1 MLTRFRVEGEGE
13 RSSMAENDDLG
24 IERTASIQN
33 PTKPSSSIGARVR
46 ATHDD
51 DEDEVRVSLRP
62 VLPHSSSDLIHQEAA
77 RALSV
82 MDSFHQPWLTGV
94 ELLDDA
100 NRNKHVLPTGLEG
113 IDVLL
118 GGGLREG
125 QLIEIAGPSSSGKTQ
140 PLQMQVCLHS
150 ASCIADKGS
159 VMFLDTCNSFSPN
172 RIACMVNQFS
182 GPLFKEAK
190 ERRLERIMSSIL
202 CQPIY
207 DIFELL
213 DTLHQLESTLKHTVK
228 TGGYKICLLIIDS
241 ISSLIAPI
249 LGGKSP
255 QGRLLMVSAGIVLKK
270 LAHEFNLAVL
280 VTNHMVGGEGG
291 IIKPALG
298 ESWKNIPHVRLVVSR
313 DQQSNVFT
321 ATVLKHTMRA
331 SGRTAKFV
339 IHN

>member
-1 MLTRFRVEGEGE
+1 
-13 RSSMAENDDLG
+13 
-24 IERTASIQN
+24 
-33 PTKPSSSIGARVR
+33 
-46 ATHDD
+46 
-51 DEDEVRVSLRP
+51 
-62 VLPHSSSDLIHQEAA
+62 EAA

-140 PLQMQVCLHS
+140 VCLHS

-182 GPLFKEAK
+182 GPLFKEVESLSFSVLLFNVALGLIINAK

-213 DTLHQLESTLKHTVK
+213 DTLHQLESTLKHKVK

-313 DQQSNVFT
+313 DQESNVCT
-321 ATVLKHTMRA
+321 ATVLKHTMRVA
-331 SGRTAKFV
+331 YY
-339 IHN
+339 IHVSEFTCNTDINFSQMKNQS